1 MNYTVI
7 QPSPTTVGRPFPK
20 LMLHKYKN
28 NNIILATSMED
39 NKFIN
44 GFIIASTYL
53 ELGST
58 VYDRSTNLIDFDGEV
73 ILKNS

>member
-7 QPSPTTVGRPFPK
+7 QPSPTTVEKSFPK
-20 LMLHKYKN
+20 LMSFTN
-28 NNIILATSMED
+28 GSIILATSLE
-39 NKFIN
+39 NNGLIN
-44 GFIIASTYL
+44 GFIVASTYL

>member
-7 QPSPTTVGRPFPK
+7 QPPPTTVERPFPK
-20 LMLHKYKN
+20 LMLHKDK
-28 NNIILATSMED
+28 NIILATSMED

-58 VYDRSTNLIDFDGEV
+58 IYDKPVNLIDFDGEV